1 MKKTLKLLVAGTA
14 ATTALGMTA
23 HGQSSDALID
33 KLVDKGILTVKEA
46 NELRQEADQDF
57 TTAFQT
63 KTGMP
68 DWVKNYKLSGDFRGR
83 YDGEFANEMAP
94 VQYNSAFG
102 STPQQNFYDRDRM
115 RYRLRIGLT
124 VVMQDDMEVGFRL
137 GSGDSFLAGSGNP
150 LSNTSTFGGDA
161 SKKPVWIDAAYG
173 RWTPVHTGNWNLMLT
188 IGKMDQP
195 FKASGMVFD
204 PDYTP
209 EGASA
214 QATYQVNEKHSIKF
228 IGGAFV
234 LDYATTNGSAPYYIG
249 DQVVWDASWTPKVDS
264 SLGLALFAIGNKSD
278 LGAVN
283 TDVAYSN
290 VGNTR
295 NLSQP
300 GIPNGSSGDL
310 VYNYTPIVASG
321 SITYKLDS
329 FPFYN
334 GIFPLTVA
342 GEFMHNPG
350 APRNN
355 EGWWAGVTLGKSG
368 TRKTWDISYRYEFLE
383 ADAWYDQLVDD
394 DNVAF
399 YPAQI
404 PGSGPGGVAPAY
416 PYNYNDNEF
425 TPGNTKG
432 GIAGGT
438 NVKGH
443 MMKFNYSFTDSLTFS
458 LTAYLNSLIIPVNST
473 YSSAAVHVM
482 GDMQWKF

>member
-1 MKKTLKLLVAGTA
+1 MKNTLKLLVAGTA
-14 ATTALGMTA
+14 ATTLGMTA

-46 NELRQEADQDF
+46 NDLRQEADQDF

-83 YDGEFANEMAP
+83 YDGMFADEMAP
-94 VQYNSAFG
+94 VQINNNLS
-102 STPQQNFYDRDRM
+102 SPQQNFYDRNRE

-137 GSGDSFLAGSGNP
+137 GSGDSSVPGAGNP
-150 LSNTSTFGGDA
+150 LSNTSTFAGNG
-161 SKKPVWIDAAYG
+161 SKKPIWIDAAYG
-173 RWTPVHTGNWNLMLT
+173 RWTPVHAGPWNLMLT

-214 QATYQVNEKHSIKF
+214 QMTYQINDKHSIKF
-228 IGGAFV
+228 ITGAFV
-234 LDYATTNGSAPYYIG
+234 LDNSATNGSAPYYTG
-249 DQVVWDASWTPKVDS
+249 NQVVWDGTWTPKLAS

-278 LGAVN
+278 LGAIN
-283 TDVAYSN
+283 TDIAYSN
-290 VGNTR
+290 AGNTR
-295 NLSQP
+295 NLSA
-300 GIPNGSSGDL
+300 PNVQNSGSGNL
-310 VYNYTPIVASG
+310 VYDYTPIVASG
-321 SITYKLDS
+321 SITYTLDS
-329 FPFYN
+329 FPFYT
-334 GIFPLTVA
+334 GAFPLTVN

-350 APRNN
+350 APRKN
-355 EGWWAGVTLGKSG
+355 EGWWAGVTLGKAG
-368 TRKTWDISYRYEFLE
+368 TKKAWDISYRYEYLE
-383 ADAWYDQLVDD
+383 ADAWYDQIVDD

-399 YPAQI
+399 YAAQA
-404 PGSGPGGVAPAY
+404 PGPGNSY
-416 PYNYNDNEF
+416 PYNYNDNDL
-425 TPGNTKG
+425 TGSGITKG
-432 GIAGGT
+432 GMAGGT
-438 NVKGH
+438 NIKGH
-443 MMKFNYSFTDSLTFS
+443 MMKFDYSLTDSLTFS
-458 LTAYLNSLIIPVNST
+458 LTAYLNSLIIPVPSK